1 MFCTHSLKVKLFP
14 KKNSV
19 FAIESVSI
27 FSLANAELFFFWSV
41 LMPMFVLMNSHSS
54 IDITLYVNLFSKI
67 DFEGNAARLPF
78 CLFLLFLMEI
88 WLWRIKDWLWEA
100 KLNEAF
106 SAGNCEMIFSFFLL
120 FSAKKPFL
128 LFSVFFFFNSLQRN
142 VYQDKHYENNGSN
155 FLDERKTMNSKSYW
169 KFFFGLQQK
178 NGRLKVNQLFN
189 KVCSKRYGTKN
200 IGSFIKFIADWFFPK
215 TKRLKNYFFTK
226 QTNHHHK
233 NILSFN
239 FLTNIILRKSFSNS
253 PSNRGLLRQLKLQ
266 KICCMSK

>member
-1 MFCTHSLKVKLFP
+1 MKQFEVLFSRNFHFIGSVLHSLFEGKIVSK
-14 KKNSV
+14 KKNWV

-41 LMPMFVLMNSHSS
+41 LMSMFVLMNSHSS

-120 FSAKKPFL
+120 FSAKKTSYYF
-128 LFSVFFFFNSLQRN
+128 LFSPSSTPFKGMSIKINIT
-142 VYQDKHYENNGSN
+142 
-155 FLDERKTMNSKSYW
+155 KTMAAIFSMKEKRW
-169 KFFFGLQQK
+169 IP
-178 NGRLKVNQLFN
+178 KV
-189 KVCSKRYGTKN
+189 
-200 IGSFIKFIADWFFPK
+200 IGSFFW
-215 TKRLKNYFFTK
+215 
-226 QTNHHHK
+226 
-233 NILSFN
+233 
-239 FLTNIILRKSFSNS
+239 S
-253 PSNRGLLRQLKLQ
+253 PA
-266 KICCMSK
+266 